1 MKEGMILR
9 NVAAVVI
16 SVIGFMLAGC
26 AAGGKDTLETALSA
40 PPRAVPAAAAA
51 NEEGIKLFY
60 ARQWDAA
67 RVKFEAAIQ
76 AQPTLAEA
84 HYNLGLVYDA
94 LRNDKEAR
102 KHFIEAANLA
112 PGNKVI
118 WSSPAL
124 RSIEADVKA
133 TPKSSGDFFT
143 PTQGHNH

>member
-1 MKEGMILR
+1 MRR
-9 NVAAVVI
+9 NVSAVVI
-16 SVIGFMLAGC
+16 SVIGLMLVSC
-26 AAGGKDTLETALSA
+26 AGGGNRPLETALSA
-40 PPRAVPAAAAA
+40 PPKAVPAAAAF

-67 RVKFEAAIQ
+67 REKFEAAIK

-94 LRNDKEAR
+94 VRNDREAR

-118 WSSPAL
+118 WASPAL
-124 RSIEADVKA
+124 RPVEIDVQA
-133 TPKSSGDFFT
+133 TPKSSGDFYT